1 MMLFLIGERVSSK
14 SEIAGSRFCA
24 VCGDTE
30 QFSHVTETNYFCLFG
45 FPLLP
50 TDKLA
55 DYYRCD
61 RCSNAY
67 QDLVAEAPS
76 CVSVLQRTLSYI
88 QLGYGQSQQKAL
100 VQDISLKL
108 CGFDYSQE
116 EMRKAAFQLETGD
129 SQYLEYLRQASS
141 RINSQGKV
149 QIIEA
154 AFLMTYVCCEIQYE
168 DRLRVNL
175 IGNALGVS
183 LEFVEY
189 AVQKVRQ
196 NSYYGV
202 RRLVPMKS

>member
-1 MMLFLIGERVSSK
+1 
-14 SEIAGSRFCA
+14 
-24 VCGDTE
+24 
-30 QFSHVTETNYFCLFG
+30 
-45 FPLLP
+45 
-50 TDKLA
+50 
-55 DYYRCD
+55 
-61 RCSNAY
+61 
-67 QDLVAEAPS
+67 
-76 CVSVLQRTLSYI
+76 
-88 QLGYGQSQQKAL
+88 
-100 VQDISLKL
+100 
-108 CGFDYSQE
+108 
-116 EMRKAAFQLETGD
+116 MRKAAFQLETGD

>member
-1 MMLFLIGERVSSK
+1 
-14 SEIAGSRFCA
+14 
-24 VCGDTE
+24 
-30 QFSHVTETNYFCLFG
+30 
-45 FPLLP
+45 
-50 TDKLA
+50 
-55 DYYRCD
+55 
-61 RCSNAY
+61 
-67 QDLVAEAPS
+67 
-76 CVSVLQRTLSYI
+76 VSVLQRTLSYI